1 LSALHARLSLFHPA
15 YHGVPSI
22 FKTTESIDDLFARYG
37 QSYRVLVMIAGMAA
51 SFTMVVS
58 GSIVNV
64 AVPAVMG
71 AFGVGLDQA
80 QLMTSAFNIA
90 MVTSQLL
97 NAWVVSAFGQRGG
110 FLLLSLVFVVGS
122 VIGGISQDFD
132 MIIFGRVLQG
142 VAAGVIQPLVMV
154 VAFQVFPAERRG
166 YAMAIYSMGVFMA
179 VAVGPIIG
187 GIAIDLFHWRY
198 IFWAP
203 LPVIGLG
210 ALMGWIF
217 MPSVPSKDRAAFDWQ
232 GYLLLLVSVY
242 CLITGL
248 TEGNREGWTSGYIMT
263 LFGLGILA
271 GIALIWSQLL
281 DRPTLMDLSLFSHKQ
296 FAMTAL
302 IAFVFGVGN
311 FGTGYG
317 VPVFVQL
324 VQGLTPLDAA
334 LVMLPSA
341 LLVVAALPLTGRLA
355 DTIPP
360 HIGILIGLML
370 FALGT
375 VPMSGADVN
384 MPFVMVMIY
393 FIISRFGMSFTNP
406 FIMNT
411 ALKTLPPDK
420 LSAGGGTINFCRQ
433 FGGSLGLTAW
443 VAFVQ
448 HRTQYHGEALT
459 ATQSSANQ
467 TTQELI
473 AGVQR
478 LFAESG
484 VSADLHNAGA
494 LHYLGE
500 VIHAQAMTL
509 GFQDGFL
516 LLVFF
521 FLCAMIPAYL
531 LGRLRKSG
539 KL

>member
-1 LSALHARLSLFHPA
+1 MS
-15 YHGVPSI
+15 
-22 FKTTESIDDLFARYG
+22 
-37 QSYRVLVMIAGMAA
+37 AGMAA
-51 SFTMVVS
+51 SFTMVIS
-58 GSIVNV
+58 GTIVNV
-64 AVPAVMG
+64 AVPDVMG

-97 NAWVVSAFGQRGG
+97 SAWVVSAFGQRGG
-110 FLLLSLVFVVGS
+110 FLLMSVVFVIGS
-122 VIGGISQDFD
+122 LIGAISQDFN
-132 MIIFGRVLQG
+132 MIVFGRVLQG

-154 VAFQVFPAERRG
+154 VAFQVFPVERRG
-166 YAMAIYSMGVFMA
+166 YAMAIYSMGVFLA
-179 VAVGPIIG
+179 VAVGPIVG
-187 GIAIDLFHWRY
+187 GFAIELFNWRY

-203 LPVIGLG
+203 LPIIGLA
-210 ALMGWIF
+210 ALMSWVF
-217 MPSVPSKDRAAFDWQ
+217 MPSVRNKEQAPFDWT
-232 GYLLLLVSVY
+232 GYVLLVVMVY

-248 TEGNREGWTSGYIMT
+248 TEGVREGWTSSYILG
-263 LFGLGILA
+263 LFGGGFLSGAVLILT
-271 GIALIWSQLL
+271 QMQ
-281 DRPTLMDLSLFSHKQ
+281 DRPTLIDVSLFEHKQ

-317 VPVFVQL
+317 VPVFAQL
-324 VQGLTPLDAA
+324 IQGMTPLDAA

-341 LLVVAALPLTGRLA
+341 LLVVAALPFTGKLA
-355 DTIPP
+355 DKIPP
-360 HIGILIGLML
+360 HIGIMIGLIL
-370 FALGT
+370 FAAGT
-375 VPMSGADVN
+375 APMSGADVN
-384 MPFVMVMIY
+384 TPFLMIMTY

-411 ALKTLPPDK
+411 ALRSLPPEK
-420 LSAGGGTINFCRQ
+420 LTAGGGTINFCRQ

-448 HRTQYHGEALT
+448 TRTQLHSEALT
-459 ATQSSANQ
+459 ATQSSANT
-467 TTQELI
+467 TTQELLKGVGRI
-473 AGVQR
+473 YTEAG
-478 LFAESG
+478 LSE
-484 VSADLHNAGA
+484 DLHASGA

-500 VIHAQAMTL
+500 VIHAQASTF

-531 LGRLRKSG
+531 LGRIRKD
-539 KL
+539 

>member
-1 LSALHARLSLFHPA
+1 
-15 YHGVPSI
+15 
-22 FKTTESIDDLFARYG
+22 
-37 QSYRVLVMIAGMAA
+37 MIAGMSA

-58 GSIVNV
+58 GTIVNV
-64 AVPAVMG
+64 AVPDVMG

-97 NAWVVSAFGQRGG
+97 SAWLVSAFGQRGG
-110 FLLLSLVFVVGS
+110 FQLMSLVFIIGS
-122 VIGGISQDFD
+122 LIGALSQDFN
-132 MIIFGRVLQG
+132 MIVFGRVLQG

-154 VAFQVFPAERRG
+154 IAFQVFPAERRG
-166 YAMAIYSMGVFMA
+166 YAMAIYSMGVFLA

-187 GIAIDLFHWRY
+187 GVAIDLFHWRY

-203 LPVIGLG
+203 LPVIL
-210 ALMGWIF
+210 AASLMAMVF
-217 MPSVPSKDRAAFDWQ
+217 VPSVRKRDAGTFDWV
-232 GYLLLLVSVY
+232 GYILLLVMVY

-248 TEGNREGWTSGYIMT
+248 TEGNREGWTSTYILS
-263 LFGLGILA
+263 LFGIGIVS
-271 GIALIWSQLL
+271 GIVLIMSQMR
-281 DRPTLMDLSLFSHKQ
+281 DRPTLIDLSLFEHKQ

-317 VPVFVQL
+317 VPVFGQL
-324 VQGLTPLDAA
+324 VQGMTPLDAA
-334 LVMLPSA
+334 LVMFPSA
-341 LLVVAALPLTGRLA
+341 ILVVIALPLTGRLA

-360 HIGILIGLML
+360 HIGIMIGLML
-370 FALGT
+370 FAIGT
-375 VPMSGADVN
+375 APMNGADVN
-384 MPFVMVMIY
+384 TPFVLIMTY
-393 FIISRFGMSFTNP
+393 FIISRLGMSFTNP

-411 ALKTLPPDK
+411 ALRSLPADK

-448 HRTQYHGEALT
+448 NRTQFHSDALT
-459 ATQSSANQ
+459 ATQSSSNSA
-467 TTQELI
+467 TQEWMAGI
-473 AGVQR
+473 ARIFGEAG
-478 LFAESG
+478 LP
-484 VSADLHNAGA
+484 ADMHAPSA
-494 LHYLGE
+494 LHLLGK
-500 VIHAQAMTL
+500 VIQAQASTL

-521 FLCAMIPAYL
+521 FLCAMIPAFL
-531 LGRLRKSG
+531 LGRLRK
-539 KL
+539 

>member
-1 LSALHARLSLFHPA
+1 M
-15 YHGVPSI
+15 
-22 FKTTESIDDLFARYG
+22 FARYG
-37 QSYRVLVMIAGMAA
+37 ESYRIFVMVAGMAA

-58 GSIVNV
+58 GTIVNV
-64 AVPAVMG
+64 AVPDVMG
-71 AFGVGLDQA
+71 TFGVGLDRA

-97 NAWVVSAFGQRGG
+97 SAWLVAAFGQRGG
-110 FLLLSLVFVVGS
+110 FLLMSLVFVIGS
-122 VIGGISQDFD
+122 VIGGLSQDFN
-132 MIIFGRVLQG
+132 MIVVGRILQG

-179 VAVGPIIG
+179 VAIGPIVG
-187 GIAIDLFHWRY
+187 GIAIELFHWRY

-203 LPVIGLG
+203 LPVIGAA
-210 ALMGWIF
+210 ALMGMVF
-217 MPSVPSKDRAAFDWQ
+217 MPSVRSKDRGAFDWT
-232 GYLLLLVSVY
+232 GYLLLLVCVY

-248 TEGNREGWTSGYIMT
+248 TEGNREGWTSGYILV
-263 LFGLGILA
+263 LFGA
-271 GIALIWSQLL
+271 GIGSGIVLILTQLR
-281 DRPTLMDLSLFSHKQ
+281 DRPTLIDLSLFEHKQ

-317 VPVFVQL
+317 VPVFGQL
-324 VQGLTPLDAA
+324 VQGMTPLDAA

-341 LLVVAALPLTGRLA
+341 LLVVIALPLTGRLA

-360 HIGILIGLML
+360 HIGIMIGLML
-370 FALGT
+370 FAVGT
-375 VPMSGADVN
+375 APMSGADVN
-384 MPFVMVMIY
+384 TPFVLIMAY
-393 FIISRFGMSFTNP
+393 FIVSRLGMSFTNP

-411 ALKTLPPDK
+411 ALQTLPLDK

-448 HRTQYHGEALT
+448 NRTQMHSEALT
-459 ATQSSANQ
+459 ATQSSANS
-467 TTQELI
+467 TTQELLKGI
-473 AGVQR
+473 GRIFSQAG
-478 LFAESG
+478 LPK
-484 VSADLHNAGA
+484 DLHTPSA

-500 VIHAQAMTL
+500 VIQAQASTR

-516 LLVFF
+516 FLVCF

-531 LGRLRKSG
+531 LGRLRK
-539 KL
+539 